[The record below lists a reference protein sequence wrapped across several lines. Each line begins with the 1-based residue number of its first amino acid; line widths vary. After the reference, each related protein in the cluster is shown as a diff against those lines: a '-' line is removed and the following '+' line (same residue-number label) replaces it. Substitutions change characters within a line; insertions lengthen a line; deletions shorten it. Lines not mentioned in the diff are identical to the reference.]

1 MSLPRRVRLGHPR
14 RNMDAAGG
22 SGGGAD
28 AVPVSCLLRAATASH
43 GSAEPMLDALEA
55 LPTQAVPLPGG
66 GDTRAHWELL
76 ASVAA
81 VDLVAAR
88 VLEPHL
94 DAVAILDQAGVPAP
108 PGVLGVYASES
119 GGQTPTAH
127 RTRPGHDDGPGSWEL
142 TGTKPWC
149 SLAGRCSAAVVTAAL
164 PDGGRR
170 AFLVDL
176 RHPGV
181 HAGGGLW
188 PALGLAAID
197 SGAVT
202 FDAVPAL
209 PVGGPSWYLERP
221 GFAWGGMGVA
231 AVWFGGAVHLYRT
244 LEAALYRREPD
255 QFALAALGR
264 VDRLLTAVSA
274 QLAAAA
280 DAIDAG
286 ALTGS
291 SGEVEAYRLR
301 GTVAQVCTE
310 VIDVVGQATGPGP
323 LTGDADHARA
333 VADLQVYI
341 RQHHA
346 GRDDARLGA
355 LLLEQRGRT
364 PHPEREGAG
373 AGDGGARP

>member
-1 MSLPRRVRLGHPR
+1 MSLPRWVHLGHPGR
-14 RNMDAAGG
+14 ITDM
-22 SGGGAD
+22 GGGACGGAD
-28 AVPVSCLLRAATASH
+28 GVAAPRLMRAATASH
-43 GSAEPMLDALEA
+43 GSAEPMLEA
-55 LPTQAVPLPGG
+55 LGDLPAQALPRPGG
-66 GDTRAHWELL
+66 GDTRALWELL

-94 DAVAILDQAGVPAP
+94 DAVAILDQAGVPVP
-108 PGVLGVYASES
+108 RGVLGVYASES
-119 GGQTPTAH
+119 GGQTPVAH
-127 RTRPGHDDGPGSWEL
+127 RTRPGHDDGPGAWAL
-142 TGTKPWC
+142 GGTKPWC

-164 PDGGRR
+164 PDGGRQ

-176 RHPGV
+176 RRPGV
-181 HAGGGLW
+181 HTGAGSW

-197 SGAVT
+197 SGPVT
-202 FDAVPAL
+202 FEAVPAL
-209 PVGGPSWYLERP
+209 PVGGPSWYLDRP

-244 LEAALYRREPD
+244 LAALAARREPD

-264 VDRLLTAVSA
+264 VDRLLASVSA

-286 ALTGS
+286 DLTGTA
-291 SGEVEAYRLR
+291 GELEAYRLR

-323 LTGDADHARA
+323 LTGDGDHARA
-333 VADLQVYI
+333 VADLQVYV

-346 GRDDARLGA
+346 GRDDARLGTLILTA
-355 LLLEQRGRT
+355 
-364 PHPEREGAG
+364 
-373 AGDGGARP
+373 ARP

>member
-1 MSLPRRVRLGHPR
+1 MSLPRWVHLGHPGR
-14 RNMDAAGG
+14 ALDTGGG
-22 SGGGAD
+22 SRAGAD
-28 AVPVSCLLRAATASH
+28 GAPSSCLMRAATDSH
-43 GSAEPMLDALEA
+43 GSAEPMLDALGDLPPQA
-55 LPTQAVPLPGG
+55 LPRPGG
-66 GDTRAHWELL
+66 GNTRALWELL

-119 GGQTPTAH
+119 GGQTPAAH
-127 RTRPGHDDGPGSWEL
+127 RALPGPGDGPGTWALS
-142 TGTKPWC
+142 GTKPWC

-164 PDGGRR
+164 PDAGRR

-181 HAGGGLW
+181 RTGAGHW

-202 FDAVPAL
+202 FEAVPAL

-244 LEAALYRREPD
+244 LEASSARREPD

-264 VDRLLTAVSA
+264 VDRLLAAVSA

-280 DAIDAG
+280 EAIDAG
-286 ALTGS
+286 DLTGTA
-291 SGEVEAYRLR
+291 GELEAYRLR

-323 LTGDADHARA
+323 LTGDAGHARA
-333 VADLQVYI
+333 VADLQVYV

-346 GRDDARLGA
+346 GRDDARLGT
-355 LLLEQRGRT
+355 LVLE
-364 PHPEREGAG
+364 A
-373 AGDGGARP
+373 ARP

>member
-1 MSLPRRVRLGHPR
+1 MSLPRWVHLGHR
-14 RNMDAAGG
+14 GRIMDAAGG
-22 SGGGAD
+22 PGVGAD
-28 AVPVSCLLRAATASH
+28 AVQVSCLLRAATASH
-43 GSAEPMLDALEA
+43 GSAEPMLDALRD
-55 LPTQAVPLPGG
+55 LPARAWSRPGG

-94 DAVAILDQAGVPAP
+94 DALAILDQAGVPAP

-119 GGQTPTAH
+119 GGQTPTAYPA
-127 RTRPGHDDGPGSWEL
+127 RPGQDDRSGHWAL

-181 HAGGGLW
+181 RAGGGSW

-209 PVGGPSWYLERP
+209 PVGGPSWYLDRP

-231 AVWFGGAVHLYRT
+231 AAWFGGAVHLYRT
-244 LEAALYRREPD
+244 LEAAVGRREPD

-286 ALTGS
+286 ALTGT
-291 SGEVEAYRLR
+291 SGELEAYRLR

-333 VADLQVYI
+333 VADLQVYV

-346 GRDDARLGA
+346 GRDDARLGT
-355 LLLEQRGRT
+355 LLVERRGRT
-364 PHPEREGAG
+364 PDPDREGAR